1 MKGYKGRATV
11 FFNIMKIVGE
21 YCRTIR
27 NKRMLTLEAL
37 ALISKKPVTTLS
49 SFERGY
55 STSVK
60 LLNVYIKLMNDDE
73 LHTLIE
79 LMDKM

>member
-1 MKGYKGRATV
+1 MKGCKGRATV
-11 FFNIMKIVGE
+11 FFNIMKMIGE

-27 NKRMLTLEAL
+27 NKRMLTLAAL

-60 LLNVYIKLMNDDE
+60 LLNVYIKLMTDEE
-73 LHTLIE
+73 LHTLIK
-79 LMDKM
+79 LMDRM

>member
-1 MKGYKGRATV
+1 MKGCKGRATV
-11 FFNIMKIVGE
+11 FFNIMKMIGE

-27 NKRMLTLEAL
+27 NKRMLTLESL

-60 LLNVYIKLMNDDE
+60 MLNVYIKLMTDEE
-73 LHTLIE
+73 LHTLID

>member
-1 MKGYKGRATV
+1 M
-11 FFNIMKIVGE
+11 IGE

-55 STSVK
+55 STSIK
-60 LLNVYIKLMNDDE
+60 LLNIYIKLMTDEE
-73 LHTLIE
+73 LHTLID

>member
-1 MKGYKGRATV
+1 MRM
-11 FFNIMKIVGE
+11 IGE

-27 NKRMLTLEAL
+27 NKRMLTLQAL

-60 LLNVYIKLMNDDE
+60 ILNVYIKIMTDEE

>member
-1 MKGYKGRATV
+1 
-11 FFNIMKIVGE
+11 
-21 YCRTIR
+21 
-27 NKRMLTLEAL
+27 MLTLEAL
-37 ALISKKPVTTLS
+37 ALICKKPVTTLS

-60 LLNVYIKLMNDDE
+60 LLNIYIKLMNDNE
-73 LHTLIE
+73 LRTLIE

>member
-1 MKGYKGRATV
+1 
-11 FFNIMKIVGE
+11 
-21 YCRTIR
+21 
-27 NKRMLTLEAL
+27 MLTLEAL

-60 LLNVYIKLMNDDE
+60 LLNVYIKLMTDDE

>member
-1 MKGYKGRATV
+1 MKGYKGRVTV
-11 FFNIMKIVGE
+11 FFNIMKMIGE

-27 NKRMLTLEAL
+27 NKRDLTLEAL
-37 ALISKKPVTTLS
+37 AFISKKPVTTLS

-60 LLNVYIKLMNDDE
+60 LLNVYIKLMTDEE
-73 LHTLIE
+73 LHILID
-79 LMDKM
+79 LMDRI

>member
-1 MKGYKGRATV
+1 MKGCKGRATV
-11 FFNIMKIVGE
+11 FFNIMIIVGE

-49 SFERGY
+49 SFERGH

-60 LLNVYIKLMNDDE
+60 LLNVYIKLMNNEE
-73 LHTLIE
+73 LHTLID
-79 LMDKM
+79 LMDRM

>member
-1 MKGYKGRATV
+1 
-11 FFNIMKIVGE
+11 
-21 YCRTIR
+21 
-27 NKRMLTLEAL
+27 MLTLEAL

-60 LLNVYIKLMNDDE
+60 LLNVYIKLMTDEE

>member
-1 MKGYKGRATV
+1 MRM
-11 FFNIMKIVGE
+11 IGE

-55 STSVK
+55 STSIK
-60 LLNVYIKLMNDDE
+60 LLNIYIKLMTDEE
-73 LHTLIE
+73 LHTLID

>member
-1 MKGYKGRATV
+1 
-11 FFNIMKIVGE
+11 MKIVGE

-27 NKRMLTLEAL
+27 NRRDLTLEAL

-60 LLNVYIKLMNDDE
+60 LLNVYIKLMTDEE
-73 LHTLIE
+73 LHTLID
-79 LMDKM
+79 LMDRM